1 MSPDVAAL
9 ERAVDR
15 LPNTI
20 AAGLELISRR
30 ALGDSE
36 DARDAVQEILAR
48 AVAAI
53 RGGRVPPEVPLGAFV
68 HGIAKHVI
76 ADVLR
81 RRMRDRLA
89 DHPVESLPTHHPSPL
104 ETLISGEERE
114 RVRRALARLS
124 PNDRDLLDACFMHGA
139 RVVDI
144 AARTGEPAER
154 VRKRKSR
161 ALERLRALL
170 ADTGAAGHSSPSGPT
185 LVA

>member
-76 ADVLR
+76 ADMLR

-89 DHPVESLPTHHPSPL
+89 DHPVESLPTHHPIAAGNTDQWRGARAGSSR
-104 ETLISGEERE
+104 TGTTVTERSRPAG
-114 RVRRALARLS
+114 RVLHARRA
-124 PNDRDLLDACFMHGA
+124 G
-139 RVVDI
+139 
-144 AARTGEPAER
+144 
-154 VRKRKSR
+154 
-161 ALERLRALL
+161 
-170 ADTGAAGHSSPSGPT
+170 T
-185 LVA
+185 LVTRESARYRYATDTPIR